1 MDKLNKFFKAED
13 LKQYGEFYKVQT
25 DNLKDKKRSGKLIL
39 VTSINPTPTGEGKST
54 TLIGL
59 NDCFNYANK
68 SSIAVLRQPSIGP
81 FFGIKGGATGSGE
94 CSILN
99 SEEINTGF
107 TGDFY
112 SIETA
117 NNLIYSII
125 ENEIYFNS
133 DFDIDKSKILWDRCI
148 DINDRSLRSINYSIN
163 KNNKQNASFA
173 ITAASRLMAAFCLA
187 NDYDDFK
194 KTIENTIV
202 TYSTK
207 NKPIYIKDLRITDS
221 IMLILKNAIKPNIA
235 FSKYNSPIIIHGGPF
250 ANIAH
255 GCNSIIATET
265 GLKVSDYV
273 FTEAGF
279 GADLGAEKF
288 LNIKCRKMDVVPS
301 LVVVTVT
308 LKSLKYHAGIKIE
321 DLDKESLSGIEIG
334 FDNLLKHIETIKGF
348 KLNYVVILNKH
359 NIDTEKEI
367 EEFKYN
373 CEKFNINFAVSTMWQ
388 DGPSKN
394 QHLVGF
400 VESNIKDN
408 KEINFTYQLDS
419 DIKTKVNQIA
429 TNVYGANGVNYS
441 LEADK
446 IINEVEDQCKGYYV
460 CIAKTFSSLSDDPKK
475 INRPT
480 NFNINVTD
488 VKINHCAK
496 FVIIITSHIYL
507 MPGLPKEPK
516 AKS

>member
-1 MDKLNKFFKAED
+1 MNKLNIFFKNED
-13 LKQYGEFYKVQT
+13 IKQYGDFYKIKSE
-25 DNLKDKKRSGKLIL
+25 NFKDKNRKGKLIL

-59 NDCFNYANK
+59 NDCFNFANK
-68 SSIAVLRQPSIGP
+68 NSIAVLRQPSIGP

-99 SEEINTGF
+99 SDEINTGF

-112 SIETA
+112 STETA

-133 DFDIDKSKILWDRCI
+133 ELDIDKSKILWDRCI
-148 DINDRSLRSINYSIN
+148 DINDRSLRQINYFIN
-163 KNNKQNASFA
+163 KNNQQNASFA

-187 NDYDDFK
+187 NDYEDLK
-194 KTIENTIV
+194 NTIENTIV
-202 TYSTK
+202 AYTTK
-207 NKPIYIKDLRITDS
+207 NKPIYIKDLKIVDS

-255 GCNSIIATET
+255 GCNSIIATDI
-265 GLKVSDYV
+265 GLKVSDYT

-288 LNIKCRKMDVVPS
+288 LNIKCRKMKVVPS
-301 LVVVTVT
+301 LVVITVT
-308 LKSLKYHAGIKIE
+308 LKSLKYHSGIKVE
-321 DLDKESLSGIEIG
+321 DLDKPNLNGIEIG

-348 KLNYVVILNKH
+348 GLNYVVILNKH
-359 NIDTEKEI
+359 NIDTDSEI
-367 EEFKYN
+367 NEFKYN
-373 CEKFNINFAVSTMWQ
+373 CEKFNINFAISTMWQ

-394 QHLVGF
+394 QHLVAF
-400 VESNIKDN
+400 IEENLKEN
-408 KEINFTYQLDS
+408 KEINFTYKLDS
-419 DIKTKVNQIA
+419 DIKTKVKEIA
-429 TNVYGANGVNYS
+429 NKVYGANDVNYS
-441 LEADK
+441 QEALD
-446 IINEVEDQCKGYYV
+446 IIKEIEEQCKGYYI

-475 INRPT
+475 LNRPK

-488 VKINHCAK
+488 IKINHCAK
-496 FVIIITSHIYL
+496 FVIIITSQIYL
-507 MPGLPKEPK
+507 MPGLPKVPK

>member
-1 MDKLNKFFKAED
+1 MDKLKELFKND
-13 LKQYGEFYKVQT
+13 DIKQYGNFYKIET
-25 DNLKDKKRSGKLIL
+25 ENLKDKDRKGKLIL

-59 NDCFNYANK
+59 NDCFNYAHKN
-68 SSIAVLRQPSIGP
+68 SIAVLRQPSIGP

-133 DFDIDKSKILWDRCI
+133 ELDIDKTKILWDRCI
-148 DINDRSLRSINYSIN
+148 DMNDRSLRTIDYSIN
-163 KNNKQNASFA
+163 KDIQQNASFA

-187 NDYDDFK
+187 NDYDDLRNM
-194 KTIENTIV
+194 INNTIV
-202 TYSTK
+202 AYSKK
-207 NKPIYIKDLRITDS
+207 NTPIYINDLKIIDS
-221 IMLILKNAIKPNIA
+221 IMLVLKNAIKPNIA

-255 GCNSIIATET
+255 GCNSIMATET
-265 GLKVSDYV
+265 GLKVSDFV

-288 LNIKCRKMDVVPS
+288 LNIKCRKMKVVPS
-301 LVVVTVT
+301 LVVITVT

-321 DLDKESLSGIEIG
+321 ELDKESLSGIEIG

-348 KLNYVVILNKH
+348 NLNYVVILNKH

-388 DGPSKN
+388 DGPNKN
-394 QHLVGF
+394 QHLVKF
-400 VESNIKDN
+400 IEDNIKENN
-408 KEINFTYQLDS
+408 KINFTYQLDS
-419 DIKTKVNQIA
+419 DIKTKVNQI
-429 TNVYGANGVNYS
+429 TTTIYGANGVTYTQ
-441 LEADK
+441 EAND
-446 IINEVEDQCKGYYV
+446 IISDIESKCKGYYV

-475 INRPT
+475 LNRPR

-488 VKINHCAK
+488 VKINHCSK

-507 MPGLPKEPK
+507 MPGLPKNPK